1 MEQIKHPAIIT
12 KITPNSVFADVIVK
26 SACGSCAMKGAC
38 GIGDCAN
45 KTVEIHTDKA
55 ENFHLGEEITIALAE
70 NYGFFALF
78 YGYILPLILVLI
90 VLFGSLSLG
99 FSEISS
105 GIYSIIILIPYYFG
119 LSLGKK
125 YFSKKFQFT
134 IAEK

>member
-1 MEQIKHPAIIT
+1 MEKITHPAIIT
-12 KITPNSVFADVIVK
+12 KITADSIFADVKVK
-26 SACGSCAMKGAC
+26 SACGNCAMKGAC

-45 KTVEIHTDKA
+45 KTIEIHTDKA
-55 ENFHLGEEITIALAE
+55 ENYHLGEEITVVLAE

-78 YGYILPLILVLI
+78 YGYILPLILVLA
-90 VLFGSLSLG
+90 VLFGCLFFGL
-99 FSEISS
+99 SEISS
-105 GIYSIIILIPYYFG
+105 GIYSIIVLIPYYFG